1 MSFQVL
7 SHHITQQ
14 IRLDALVGWVEYCQ
28 ALARESTVGCIGIVQ
43 LRRDD
48 LKQHHTLCTAV
59 CKEAVNPT
67 QYLLWE
73 HPFQPSPQQD
83 SGLSDSAEAKFFRL

>member
-1 MSFQVL
+1 M
-7 SHHITQQ
+7 
-14 IRLDALVGWVEYCQ
+14 
-28 ALARESTVGCIGIVQ
+28 GIVQ
-43 LRRDD
+43 LRRDY

-73 HPFQPSPQQD
+73 HPFQPSLQQD
-83 SGLSDSAEAKFFRL
+83 SGLSDSAEAKFFRRSLSEFVLKKRLVNINWNC

>member
-1 MSFQVL
+1 MSVGFHPSTRPTRSGDRIL
-7 SHHITQQ
+7 GAW
-14 IRLDALVGWVEYCQ
+14 ALFNCD
-28 ALARESTVGCIGIVQ
+28 GI
-43 LRRDD
+43 L